1 MNILNAKTGENFEL
15 KDQLWQ
21 LSQAITD
28 QDIQTLILSK
38 FVHSINIVGT
48 LYLMSRNV
56 DFGTS
61 ILQLNYYK
69 NNF

>member
-28 QDIQTLILSK
+28 QDIQTFTFKQICS
-38 FVHSINIVGT
+38 
-48 LYLMSRNV
+48 V
-56 DFGTS
+56 DQHCRHDIFDE
-61 ILQLNYYK
+61 
-69 NNF
+69 